1 MQLQH
6 WNPGELDFARDVDDF
21 KHLPQPLRDLVV
33 KLLAFFAFGDGVVD
47 EVIESVKSKI
57 RIPEVRAFYPA
68 QEESEI
74 VHGQTYG
81 DMLEAFVS
89 PQERDHLLRNI
100 GSIANLDQKLAWV
113 ARWTNPRLPLP
124 VLVAAM
130 LLIEQVWF
138 STAFNIINWF
148 RVINSLP
155 EMVKANEF
163 IIRNENL
170 HGDYA
175 AYLMRRYFN
184 YTENGPLQ
192 ELVELMIGE
201 AREAE
206 LAFIRE
212 VTRPLADLEGNCMYA
227 GVQFPVLYDHL
238 GKTIGTVRV
247 QLNGDRGGGGGGIG
261 SGLNLSLL
269 TALGVGKDNFF
280 EYRAPN

>member
-1 MQLQH
+1 MEISVSCSQ
-6 WNPGELDFARDVDDF
+6 DT
-21 KHLPQPLRDLVV
+21 LREI
-33 KLLAFFAFGDGVVD
+33 FAFGDGVVD

-130 LLIEQVWF
+130 LLIEQGGDVAKA
-138 STAFNIINWF
+138 TL
-148 RVINSLP
+148 VINSLP

-280 EYRAPN
+280 ENRAPNYQNSTAGSESIAAAVERAFNE